1 MPSCAAQEDGWAVA
15 GALDWLRPGPRV
27 RAALRGALD
36 LALPPQAFDEG
47 GGPVTSPGLTAE
59 AWGRIVF
66 IGDPV
71 CDACGQPVLLIM
83 NAPNS

>member
-1 MPSCAAQEDGWAVA
+1 MA